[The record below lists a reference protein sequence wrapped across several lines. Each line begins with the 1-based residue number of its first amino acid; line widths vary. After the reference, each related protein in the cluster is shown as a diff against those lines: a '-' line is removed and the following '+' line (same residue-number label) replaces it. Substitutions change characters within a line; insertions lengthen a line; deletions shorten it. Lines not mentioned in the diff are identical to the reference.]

1 MNNNNKFQMTLTGEI
16 FEIKTIEKDVNQS
29 ISDDKINEKYLKG
42 EIRIITEQARY
53 PLDTIPTMLN
63 SGKYNLNPEYQRRK
77 RWGIVQQS
85 KLIESFIINVP
96 IPPIFLYE
104 VEFAKYEVM
113 DGLQRLTTIDD
124 FYKGK
129 FELSGLE
136 EWKELNGKTYSKL
149 PSKVRE
155 GIDRRY
161 LSSIVLVNETAK
173 NKEEAEF
180 LKQIVFG
187 RLNSGGDKLTAQ
199 ETRNALYGGNF
210 NNYCIKLSKNK
221 NFRNLWGF
229 PQYQLSEE
237 GAILN
242 EDELLSSGDAYR
254 AMEDV
259 ELVLRFFAFRHYEKL
274 SSFKSQEKFIDEYLN
289 QANSFPSETIIAL
302 GELFKECVYILDE
315 IFGVEAFFMPETT
328 QKKTTPTKTVY
339 DPLMLSISKI
349 IDKKTLL
356 LEKSKQIKSLK
367 FEDKENLL
375 IPGKDKNNELF
386 DGKYNNKTN
395 IVARVTY
402 FDNFFSTI
410 LNS

>member
-1 MNNNNKFQMTLTGEI
+1 MTLSGEI
-16 FEIKTIEKDVNQS
+16 FKVKTSKKDVNQF

-129 FELSGLE
+129 FKLSGLE

-173 NKEEAEF
+173 NKEDAEF

-199 ETRNALYGGNF
+199 ETRNALFGGVF
-210 NNYCIKLSKNK
+210 NNYCINLSKNE

-229 PQYQLSEE
+229 PQYQLSDE

-274 SSFKSQEKFIDEYLN
+274 SLFKSQEKFIDEYLN
-289 QANSFPSETIIAL
+289 QANSFPSDTIFAL
-302 GELFKECVYILDE
+302 GEIFKECVYILDK
-315 IFGVEAFFMPETT
+315 IFGKEAFFMPETT

-349 IDKKTLL
+349 IDKKTVLM
-356 LEKSKQIKSLK
+356 EKSKQIKSLK
-367 FEDKENLL
+367 FKDKENLL

-395 IVARVTY
+395 IEARVTY
-402 FDNFFSTI
+402 FDNFFSSI

>member
-1 MNNNNKFQMTLTGEI
+1 MIITGEI
-16 FEIKTIEKDVNQS
+16 FEIKTSEKDINQS
-29 ISDDKINEKYLKG
+29 VSDEKINEKYLKG

-63 SGKYNLNPEYQRRK
+63 SGKYDLNPEYQRRK
-77 RWGIVQQS
+77 RWGIAQQS

-113 DGLQRLTTIDD
+113 DGLQRLTAIDD

-129 FELSGLE
+129 FALNGLE
-136 EWKELNGKTYSKL
+136 EWKELNGKTYDKL

-173 NKEEAEF
+173 NKEDAEF

-199 ETRNALYGGNF
+199 ETRNALFGGVF
-210 NNYCIKLSKNK
+210 NNFCINLSKNE

-229 PQYQLSEE
+229 PKYQLSEE
-237 GAILN
+237 GKVIN
-242 EDELLSSGDAYR
+242 EEELLNSGDAYR

-274 SSFKSQEKFIDEYLN
+274 SAFKSQEKFIDEYLN
-289 QANSFPSETIIAL
+289 QANSFPEDTMIAL
-302 GELFKECVYILDE
+302 GEIFKDCVDLLNK
-315 IFGVEAFFMPETT
+315 IFGSEAFFMPDTT

-349 IDKKTLL
+349 LDKRTIL
-356 LEKSKQIKSLK
+356 LEKSKELKSHK
-367 FEDKENLL
+367 FKDEENLI
-375 IPGKDKNNELF
+375 IPGKEKNNEVF

-395 IVARVTY
+395 IDARIKY
-402 FDNFFSTI
+402 FDNFF
-410 LNS
+410 NSIINS